1 MIEPSRGFF
10 THLSGTCDVTGQASL
25 GHVAPAVA
33 GASPHHGGSGLPERV
48 LWWRL
53 TSLYDGCS
61 LRSHTVS
68 LLLSSV
74 DGGIH
79 SPQIQG
85 RAHGPHLSVGGLP
98 KAMQPY
104 LKATTVRRERKY

>member
-1 MIEPSRGFF
+1 MTEPSRGFF
-10 THLSGTCDVTGQASL
+10 THLSGTCDVTGRASL

-33 GASPHHGGSGLPERV
+33 WASPHHGGSGLTERV

-53 TSLYDGCS
+53 TSLYDGRS

-79 SPQIQG
+79 SPPDSREGTWAPPLSG
-85 RAHGPHLSVGGLP
+85 RPAKGYAAIFESHHSQ
-98 KAMQPY
+98 K
-104 LKATTVRRERKY
+104 ERKY